1 MRISDWSSDVCS
13 SDLRGADAAA
23 TEYRDARPGFDLRG
37 VERRTDAGQDRA
49 PDERGAIERNILVD
63 LHHRPFGQE
72 HELGETAK
80 IGERDQLLAVRRQAR
95 RRPFGSPRGGA
106 HAIEA
111 QMRPA
116 IEALLAGAT
125 IDGGERDDMNA
136 GLTTTGAASW
146 RERVFK

>member
-13 SDLRGADAAA
+13 SDLLAVDDVDGENLARAGDPRALDDRGADAAA

-80 IGERDQLLAVRRQAR
+80 IGERDQLPAVRRPRPEER
-95 RRPFGSPRGGA
+95 RVGKECVS
-106 HAIEA
+106 
-111 QMRPA
+111 
-116 IEALLAGAT
+116 T
-125 IDGGERDDMNA
+125 CK
-136 GLTTTGAASW
+136 T
-146 RERVFK
+146 RV